1 MSLTLGFDIYGTL
14 IDPHGVVEELTRHLG
29 GRANDFSQVWR
40 QKQLE
45 YTFRRGLMRRYE
57 NFVVCTRNAL
67 DYTDLLLQT
76 GLDETTKQS
85 LMQAYRVLPAYEDV
99 KQSLQ
104 LLDDK
109 GYRLFALSNGLAD
122 AVQQLLEH
130 AGIDQ
135 FFEGVVSVDSLQT
148 YKPNPDVYHHFV
160 ETTHSKLDQCWLV
173 SSNAFDV
180 IGAVSIGM
188 KAAWLERFDGMVF
201 DPCEFEPSLT
211 INSLAELVTK
221 IKN

>member
-14 IDPHGVVEELTRHLG
+14 IDPHGVVVQLSGVLG
-29 GRANDFSQVWR
+29 DRANDFSQVWR

-57 NFVVCTRNAL
+57 NFSVCTRDAL
-67 DYTDLLLQT
+67 DYTDLLMQT
-76 GLDETTKQS
+76 RLDDATKQS
-85 LMQAYRVLPAYEDV
+85 LLQSYRVLPAYEDV

-104 LLDDK
+104 VVSDK

-130 AGIDQ
+130 AQIDH
-135 FFEGVVSVDSLQT
+135 FFEGVVSVDSIQT

-160 ETTHSKLDQCWLV
+160 ETTNSELEQCWLV

-180 IGAVSIGM
+180 IGAVSVGM
-188 KAAWLERFDGMVF
+188 KAAWLKRFDEMVF
-201 DPCEFEPSLT
+201 DPSEFQPSVT
-211 INSLAELVTK
+211 IRSLVDLASE
-221 IKN
+221 I

>member
-1 MSLTLGFDIYGTL
+1 MGLTLGFDIYGTL
-14 IDPHGVVEELTRHLG
+14 IDPHGVVVQLSEVLG
-29 GRANDFSQVWR
+29 DRADDFSQVWR

-57 NFVVCTRNAL
+57 NFSVCTRDAL
-67 DYTDLLLQT
+67 DYTDLLMQT
-76 GLDETTKQS
+76 RLDDATKQS
-85 LMQAYRVLPAYEDV
+85 LLQSYRVLPAYEDV

-104 LLDDK
+104 VVSDK

-130 AGIDQ
+130 AQIDH
-135 FFEGVVSVDSLQT
+135 FFEGVVSVDSIQT

-160 ETTHSKLDQCWLV
+160 ETTNSELEQCWLV

-180 IGAVSIGM
+180 IGAVSVGM
-188 KAAWLERFDGMVF
+188 KAAWLKRFDEMVF
-201 DPCEFEPSLT
+201 DPSEFQPSVT
-211 INSLAELVTK
+211 IRSLVDLATE
-221 IKN
+221 IY

>member
-1 MSLTLGFDIYGTL
+1 MGLTLGFDIYGTL
-14 IDPHGVVEELTRHLG
+14 IDPHGVVVQLSEVLG
-29 GRANDFSQVWR
+29 DRANDFSQVWR

-57 NFVVCTRNAL
+57 NFAVCTRDAL
-67 DYTDLLLQT
+67 DYTDMLLQT
-76 GLDETTKQS
+76 RLDDATKQS
-85 LMQAYRVLPAYEDV
+85 LLQSYRVLPAYEDV

-104 LLDDK
+104 VVSDK

-130 AGIDQ
+130 AQIDH
-135 FFEGVVSVDSLQT
+135 FFEGVVSVDSIQT

-160 ETTHSKLDQCWLV
+160 ETTNSELEQCWLV

-180 IGAVSIGM
+180 IGAVSVGM
-188 KAAWLERFDGMVF
+188 KAAWLKRFDEMVF
-201 DPCEFEPSLT
+201 DPSEFQPSVT
-211 INSLAELVTK
+211 IRSLVDLATE
-221 IKN
+221 IY

>member
-14 IDPHGVVEELTRHLG
+14 IDPHGVVVQLSEVLG
-29 GRANDFSQVWR
+29 ARANDFSQVWR

-57 NFVVCTRNAL
+57 NFSVCTRDAL
-67 DYTDLLLQT
+67 DYTDLLMQT
-76 GLDETTKQS
+76 RLDDATKQS
-85 LMQAYRVLPAYEDV
+85 LLQSYRVLPAYEDV

-104 LLDDK
+104 VVSDK

-130 AGIDQ
+130 AQIDH
-135 FFEGVVSVDSLQT
+135 FFEGVVSVDSIQT

-160 ETTHSKLDQCWLV
+160 ETTNSELEQCWLV

-180 IGAVSIGM
+180 IGAVSVGM
-188 KAAWLERFDGMVF
+188 KAAWLKRFDEMVF
-201 DPCEFEPSLT
+201 DPSEFQPSVT
-211 INSLAELVTK
+211 IRSLVDLATE
-221 IKN
+221 I

>member
-1 MSLTLGFDIYGTL
+1 MGLTLGFDIYGTL
-14 IDPHGVVEELTRHLG
+14 IDPHGVVVQLSEVLG
-29 GRANDFSQVWR
+29 DRANDFSQVWR

-57 NFVVCTRNAL
+57 NFAVCTRDAL
-67 DYTDLLLQT
+67 DYTDMLLQT
-76 GLDETTKQS
+76 RLDDATKQS
-85 LMQAYRVLPAYEDV
+85 LLQAYRVLPAYEDV

-104 LLDDK
+104 VVSDK

-130 AGIDQ
+130 AQIDH
-135 FFEGVVSVDSLQT
+135 FFEGVVSVDSIQT

-160 ETTHSKLDQCWLV
+160 ETTNSELEQCWLV

-180 IGAVSIGM
+180 IGAVSVGM
-188 KAAWLERFDGMVF
+188 KAAWLKRFDDMVF
-201 DPCEFEPSLT
+201 DPSEFQPSVTIRSLT
-211 INSLAELVTK
+211 DLATE
-221 IKN
+221 I

>member
-14 IDPHGVVEELTRHLG
+14 IDPHGVVVQLSEVLG
-29 GRANDFSQVWR
+29 DRANDFSQVWR

-57 NFVVCTRNAL
+57 NFSVCTRDAL
-67 DYTDLLLQT
+67 DYTDLLMQT
-76 GLDETTKQS
+76 RLDDATKQS
-85 LMQAYRVLPAYEDV
+85 LLQSYRVLPAYEDV

-104 LLDDK
+104 VVSDK

-130 AGIDQ
+130 AQIDH
-135 FFEGVVSVDSLQT
+135 FFEGVVSVDSIQT

-160 ETTHSKLDQCWLV
+160 ETTNSEIEQCWLV

-180 IGAVSIGM
+180 IGAVSVGM
-188 KAAWLERFDGMVF
+188 KAAWLKRFDEMVF
-201 DPCEFEPSLT
+201 DPSEFQPSVT
-211 INSLAELVTK
+211 IRSLVDLATE
-221 IKN
+221 I

>member
-14 IDPHGVVEELTRHLG
+14 IDPHGVVVQLSEVLG
-29 GRANDFSQVWR
+29 DRANDFCQVWR

-57 NFVVCTRNAL
+57 NFSVCTRDAL
-67 DYTDLLLQT
+67 DYTDLLMQT
-76 GLDETTKQS
+76 RLDDTTKQS
-85 LMQAYRVLPAYEDV
+85 LLQSYRVLPAYDDV

-104 LLDDK
+104 VVSDK

-130 AGIDQ
+130 AQIDH
-135 FFEGVVSVDSLQT
+135 FFEGVVSVDSIQT

-160 ETTHSKLDQCWLV
+160 ETTNSELEQCWLV
-173 SSNAFDV
+173 SSNAFDI
-180 IGAVSIGM
+180 IGAVSVGM
-188 KAAWLERFDGMVF
+188 KAAWLKRFDEMVF
-201 DPCEFEPSLT
+201 DPSEFQPSVT
-211 INSLAELVTK
+211 IRSLVDLATE
-221 IKN
+221 I

>member
-1 MSLTLGFDIYGTL
+1 MGLTLGFDIYGTL
-14 IDPHGVVEELTRHLG
+14 IDPHGVVVQLSEVLG
-29 GRANDFSQVWR
+29 DRANDFSQVWR

-57 NFVVCTRNAL
+57 NFSVCTRDAL
-67 DYTDLLLQT
+67 DYTDLLMQT
-76 GLDETTKQS
+76 RLDDATKQS
-85 LMQAYRVLPAYEDV
+85 LLQSYRVLPAYDDV

-104 LLDDK
+104 VVSDK

-130 AGIDQ
+130 AQIDH
-135 FFEGVVSVDSLQT
+135 FFEGVVSVDSIQT

-160 ETTHSKLDQCWLV
+160 ETTNSELEQCWLV

-180 IGAVSIGM
+180 IGAVSVGM
-188 KAAWLERFDGMVF
+188 KAAWLKRFDEMVF
-201 DPCEFEPSLT
+201 DPSEFQPSVT
-211 INSLAELVTK
+211 IRSLVDLATE
-221 IKN
+221 I

>member
-1 MSLTLGFDIYGTL
+1 MGLTLGFDIYGTL
-14 IDPHGVVEELTRHLG
+14 IDPHGVVVQLSEVLG
-29 GRANDFSQVWR
+29 DRANGFSQVWR

-57 NFVVCTRNAL
+57 NFSVCTRDAL
-67 DYTDLLLQT
+67 DYTDLLMQT
-76 GLDETTKQS
+76 RLDDATKQS
-85 LMQAYRVLPAYEDV
+85 LLQSYRVLPAYDDV

-104 LLDDK
+104 VVSDK

-130 AGIDQ
+130 AQIDH
-135 FFEGVVSVDSLQT
+135 FFEGVVSVDSIQT

-160 ETTHSKLDQCWLV
+160 ETTNSELEQCWLV

-180 IGAVSIGM
+180 IGAVSVGM
-188 KAAWLERFDGMVF
+188 KAAWLKRFDEMVF
-201 DPCEFEPSLT
+201 DPSEFQPSV
-211 INSLAELVTK
+211 IIRSLADLATE
-221 IKN
+221 I

>member
-1 MSLTLGFDIYGTL
+1 MGLTLGFDIYGTL
-14 IDPHGVVEELTRHLG
+14 IDPHGVVVQLSEVLG
-29 GRANDFSQVWR
+29 DRANDFSQVWR

-57 NFVVCTRNAL
+57 DFSVCTRDAL
-67 DYTDLLLQT
+67 DYTDLLMQT
-76 GLDETTKQS
+76 RLDDATKQS
-85 LMQAYRVLPAYEDV
+85 LLQSYRVLPAYEDV

-104 LLDDK
+104 VVSDK

-130 AGIDQ
+130 AQIDH
-135 FFEGVVSVDSLQT
+135 FFEGVVSVDSIQT

-160 ETTHSKLDQCWLV
+160 ETTNSELEQCWLV

-180 IGAVSIGM
+180 IGAVSVGM
-188 KAAWLERFDGMVF
+188 KAAWLKRFDDMVF
-201 DPCEFEPSLT
+201 DPSEFQPSVTIRSLT
-211 INSLAELVTK
+211 DLATE
-221 IKN
+221 I

>member
-14 IDPHGVVEELTRHLG
+14 IDPHGVVVQLSEVLG
-29 GRANDFSQVWR
+29 DRANDFSQVWR

-57 NFVVCTRNAL
+57 NFSVCTRDAL
-67 DYTDLLLQT
+67 DYTDLLMQT
-76 GLDETTKQS
+76 RLDDATKQS
-85 LMQAYRVLPAYEDV
+85 LLQSYRVLPAYEDV

-104 LLDDK
+104 VVSDK

-130 AGIDQ
+130 AQIDH
-135 FFEGVVSVDSLQT
+135 FFEGVVSVDSIQT

-160 ETTHSKLDQCWLV
+160 ETTNSELEQCWLV

-180 IGAVSIGM
+180 IGAVSVGM
-188 KAAWLERFDGMVF
+188 KAAWLKRFDEMVF
-201 DPCEFEPSLT
+201 DPSEFQPSVT
-211 INSLAELVTK
+211 IRSLVDLATE
-221 IKN
+221 I

>member
-76 GLDETTKQS
+76 GLDETTKQPVA
-85 LMQAYRVLPAYEDV
+85 LIVEQLQALLHIFIGWQYTIGLHEGLFGGFIKPG
-99 KQSLQ
+99 LQ
-104 LLDDK
+104 
-109 GYRLFALSNGLAD
+109 
-122 AVQQLLEH
+122 QE
-130 AGIDQ
+130 
-135 FFEGVVSVDSLQT
+135 
-148 YKPNPDVYHHFV
+148 
-160 ETTHSKLDQCWLV
+160 
-173 SSNAFDV
+173 
-180 IGAVSIGM
+180 VSIIQRITGTYNEIFIT
-188 KAAWLERFDGMVF
+188 LH
-201 DPCEFEPSLT
+201 
-211 INSLAELVTK
+211 
-221 IKN
+221 

>member
-14 IDPHGVVEELTRHLG
+14 IDPHGVVVQLSGVLG
-29 GRANDFSQVWR
+29 DRANDFSQVWR

-57 NFVVCTRNAL
+57 NFSVCTRDAL
-67 DYTDLLLQT
+67 DYTDLLMQT
-76 GLDETTKQS
+76 RLDDATKQS
-85 LMQAYRVLPAYEDV
+85 LLQSYRVLPAYEDV

-104 LLDDK
+104 VVSDK

-130 AGIDQ
+130 AEIDH
-135 FFEGVVSVDSLQT
+135 FFEGVVSVDSIQT

-160 ETTHSKLDQCWLV
+160 ETTNSELEQCWLV

-180 IGAVSIGM
+180 IGAVSVGM
-188 KAAWLERFDGMVF
+188 KAAWLKRFDEMVF
-201 DPCEFEPSLT
+201 DPSEFQPSVT
-211 INSLAELVTK
+211 IRSLVDLASE
-221 IKN
+221 I

>member
-14 IDPHGVVEELTRHLG
+14 IDPHGVVVQLSEVLG
-29 GRANDFSQVWR
+29 DRANEFSQVWR

-57 NFVVCTRNAL
+57 NFSVCTRDAL
-67 DYTDLLLQT
+67 DYTDLVMQT
-76 GLDETTKQS
+76 GLDDATKQS
-85 LMQAYRVLPAYEDV
+85 LLQSYRVLPAYEDV

-104 LLDDK
+104 VVSDK

-130 AGIDQ
+130 AQIDH
-135 FFEGVVSVDSLQT
+135 FFEGVVSVDSIQT

-160 ETTHSKLDQCWLV
+160 ETTNSELEQCWLV

-180 IGAVSIGM
+180 IGAVSVGM
-188 KAAWLERFDGMVF
+188 KAAWLKRFDEMVF
-201 DPCEFEPSLT
+201 DPSEFQPSVT
-211 INSLAELVTK
+211 IRSLVDLATE
-221 IKN
+221 I

>member
-1 MSLTLGFDIYGTL
+1 MGLTLGFDIYGTL
-14 IDPHGVVEELTRHLG
+14 IDPHGVVVQLSEVLG
-29 GRANDFSQVWR
+29 DRANDFSQVWR

-57 NFVVCTRNAL
+57 NFSVCTRDAL
-67 DYTDLLLQT
+67 DYTDLLMQT
-76 GLDETTKQS
+76 RLDDATKQS
-85 LMQAYRVLPAYEDV
+85 LLQSYRVLPAYEDV

-104 LLDDK
+104 VVSDK

-130 AGIDQ
+130 ARIDH
-135 FFEGVVSVDSLQT
+135 FFEGVVSVDSIQT

-160 ETTHSKLDQCWLV
+160 ETTNSELEQCWLV

-180 IGAVSIGM
+180 IGAVSVGM
-188 KAAWLERFDGMVF
+188 KAAWLKRFDEMVF
-201 DPCEFEPSLT
+201 DPSEFQPSVT
-211 INSLAELVTK
+211 IRSLVDLATE
-221 IKN
+221 I

>member
-1 MSLTLGFDIYGTL
+1 MGLTLGFDIYGTL
-14 IDPHGVVEELTRHLG
+14 IDPHGVVVQLSEVLG
-29 GRANDFSQVWR
+29 DRANDFSQVWR

-57 NFVVCTRNAL
+57 NFSVCTRDAL
-67 DYTDLLLQT
+67 DYTDLLMQT
-76 GLDETTKQS
+76 RLDDATKQS
-85 LMQAYRVLPAYEDV
+85 LLQSYRVLPAYDDV

-104 LLDDK
+104 VVSDK

-130 AGIDQ
+130 AQIDH
-135 FFEGVVSVDSLQT
+135 FFEGVVSVDSIQT

-160 ETTHSKLDQCWLV
+160 ETTNSELEQCWLV

-180 IGAVSIGM
+180 IGAVSVGM
-188 KAAWLERFDGMVF
+188 KAAWLKRFDDMVF
-201 DPCEFEPSLT
+201 DPSEFQPSVT
-211 INSLAELVTK
+211 IRSLVDLATE
-221 IKN
+221 I

>member
-1 MSLTLGFDIYGTL
+1 MGLTLGFDIYGTL
-14 IDPHGVVEELTRHLG
+14 IDPHGVVVQLSEVLG
-29 GRANDFSQVWR
+29 DRANDFSQVWR

-57 NFVVCTRNAL
+57 DFSVCTRDAL
-67 DYTDLLLQT
+67 DYTDLLMQT
-76 GLDETTKQS
+76 RLDDATKQS
-85 LMQAYRVLPAYEDV
+85 LLQSYRVLPAYEDV

-104 LLDDK
+104 VVSDK

-130 AGIDQ
+130 AQIDH
-135 FFEGVVSVDSLQT
+135 FFEGVVSVDSIQT

-160 ETTHSKLDQCWLV
+160 ETTASQLEQCWLV

-180 IGAVSIGM
+180 IGAVSFGM
-188 KAAWLERFDGMVF
+188 KAVWLKQPAKMFSKIRSCSAWK
-201 DPCEFEPSLT
+201 S
-211 INSLAELVTK
+211 
-221 IKN
+221 

>member
-14 IDPHGVVEELTRHLG
+14 IDPHGVVVQLSEVLG
-29 GRANDFSQVWR
+29 DRANDFSQVWR

-57 NFVVCTRNAL
+57 NFSVCTRDAL
-67 DYTDLLLQT
+67 DYTDLLMQT
-76 GLDETTKQS
+76 RLDDATKQS
-85 LMQAYRVLPAYEDV
+85 LLQSYRVLPAYEDV

-104 LLDDK
+104 VVSDK

-130 AGIDQ
+130 AQIDH
-135 FFEGVVSVDSLQT
+135 FFEGVVSVDSIQT

-160 ETTHSKLDQCWLV
+160 ETTNSELEQCWLV

-180 IGAVSIGM
+180 IGAVSVGM
-188 KAAWLERFDGMVF
+188 KAAWLKRFDDMVF
-201 DPCEFEPSLT
+201 DPSEFQPSVT
-211 INSLAELVTK
+211 IRSLVDLATE
-221 IKN
+221 I